1 MYKSCNYWTC
11 IPLWKLRV
19 FQYNWGG
26 IVNWYDS
33 YKSSNC
39 WNCMSLWTLIVKQC
53 NYPERAQSKSC
64 TTHSSHTTGETVYHY
79 GHLKFFSAIQLSQRG
94 LVKTVSHATCKTVSH
109 YGHRFFRTIIRKGPS
124 QLVRLIQLLLDWWN
138 LISLWTLKVF

>member
-1 MYKSCNYWTC
+1 MQLLNLYSIMETQSFSVQLRGDSQLVW
-11 IPLWKLRV
+11 LLQVVQLLKLYV
-19 FQYNWGG
+19 
-26 IVNWYDS
+26 IMDS
-33 YKSSNC
+33 Y
-39 WNCMSLWTLIVKQC
+39 TVVKQC

-64 TTHSSHTTGETVYHY
+64 TTHSSHTTGETVCHY